1 MTTPDT
7 LTSGH
12 RECDV
17 VTWTTVMCDAVTLLQ
32 LLRISSSSQLVKMMI
47 LVIMMIMM
55 MVMMVTVMMVR
66 GPQTV

>member
-1 MTTPDT
+1 M
-7 LTSGH
+7 
-12 RECDV
+12 
-17 VTWTTVMCDAVTLLQ
+17 TWTTAMCDAVTLLQ
-32 LLRISSSSQLVKMMI
+32 LLRISSSPQLVKMMI